1 MYAIYFVETGALA
14 LLCRDAV
21 KGYAKSVSTQM
32 VVGLTLSI
40 MATMLNL
47 PARQHRTTKICV
59 IIAGS
64 IVGTICS
71 AAVFK
76 TSEIKGE
83 DNIIIG
89 RLQGR
94 ISKLVPYFATFVMG
108 LVALFVACHFSITE
122 MVSFM
127 QKDVKATSC
136 TFQNYLHA
144 FALLPQLVLCRRQ
157 GFVCPATVKF
167 LFLIGMKHI
176 YEFTTDAYV
185 SWVHYQKGRLDLHE
199 FSFMSGDFLAAII
212 LLDFLYLVVTSDHKL
227 RLIAGESELN
237 LIEDV
242 EGGVLCKET
251 SVSQKPAKITSSISL
266 WQRTVD
272 SVGALG
278 LAKVNWRKLVGFS
291 FAVFAAISG
300 IAFGIIKVYP
310 VIFASVGYLGWRRM
324 ACPEVALPMHSK
336 QQKRVL

>member
-1 MYAIYFVETGALA
+1 
-14 LLCRDAV
+14 
-21 KGYAKSVSTQM
+21 M

-47 PARQHRTTKICV
+47 PQRQHRTTKICV

-76 TSEIKGE
+76 ASEIKGE
-83 DNIIIG
+83 DDVIIG
-89 RLQGR
+89 RLRGR
-94 ISKLVPYFATFVMG
+94 ACKLVPYFATLVMG
-108 LVALFVACHFSITE
+108 LVAMFVACHFSVTE

-127 QKDVKATSC
+127 RKDVKATSC

-167 LFLIGMKHI
+167 LFLIGVKHI

-199 FSFMSGDFLAAII
+199 FSFMSGDFLAAVI

-227 RLIAGESELN
+227 RLIAGESELS
-237 LIEDV
+237 LIEDAEAQV
-242 EGGVLCKET
+242 PNKEID
-251 SVSQKPAKITSSISL
+251 VSQKPAKVTSIISL
-266 WQRTVD
+266 WQGTVD
-272 SVGALG
+272 VVEALG
-278 LAKVNWRKLVGFS
+278 LANVHWRKLLFFS
-291 FAVFAAISG
+291 FAVSAAISG
-300 IAFGIIKVYP
+300 IVLGIIKVYP
-310 VIFASVGYLGWRRM
+310 VIFASVGYLAWRRIARPQM
-324 ACPEVALPMHSK
+324 ALPMHQK